1 MFPDEHL
8 NLILGGAGWESV
20 ELSGKVWDSAHL
32 VSCDL
37 CDPRDRGPGTVVNKE
52 CLKDGLSSVDIYF
65 YK

>member
-20 ELSGKVWDSAHL
+20 ELSGKVWDSAHP
-32 VSCDL
+32 VTCDL
-37 CDPRDRGPGTVVNKE
+37 WPRDRGPGTVVNKE

-65 YK
+65 YI